1 MIKINSISKSYIF
14 NDDDTPLYVLR
25 DINLNIEEK
34 EFTAIM
40 GPSGSGKSTLINI
53 ISFLDRDFEGEYY
66 FSDEDV
72 KEFKDNDLS
81 TMRNQNVGFVF
92 QSFNLIETDTIYENV
107 ELPLLYRGGTHRSAK
122 SIVLEQ
128 LDKVGL
134 LAKKDQ
140 LPSQLSGG
148 QKQRVAIARALAN
161 KPKFIVADE
170 PTGALDSMTSDEIM
184 TLFQELNAEHDV
196 TILMVTHDPEAAKYC
211 KRVIEVKDGQ
221 VIG

>member
-1 MIKINSISKSYIF
+1 MNKINKSYVV
-14 NDDDTPLYVLR
+14 NEDEPLYVLK
-25 DINLNIEEK
+25 DIDLSIEEK

-40 GPSGSGKSTLINI
+40 ESSGSGKSTLIKI

-66 FSDEDV
+66 FSDQDV
-72 KEFKDNDLS
+72 KNFTDNDLS
-81 TMRNQNVGFVF
+81 AMRNQNVGFVF

-107 ELPLLYRGGTHRSAK
+107 ELPLLYRGANHRSAK
-122 SIVLEQ
+122 SLVLSQ
-128 LDKVGL
+128 LEKVGL
-134 LAKKDQ
+134 LSKKDQ

-161 KPKFIVADE
+161 KPEFLVADE
-170 PTGALDSMTSDEIM
+170 PTGALDSKTSDEIM
-184 TLFQELNAEHDV
+184 TLFKDLNAQHDV
-196 TILMVTHDPEAAKYC
+196 TILMVTHDPEAARYC

>member
-1 MIKINSISKSYIF
+1 MIKMNKINKSYVV
-14 NDDDTPLYVLR
+14 NEDEPLYVLK
-25 DINLNIEEK
+25 DIDLSIEEK

-66 FSDEDV
+66 FSDQDV
-72 KEFKDNDLS
+72 KNFTDNDLS

-107 ELPLLYRGGTHRSAK
+107 ELPLLYRGATHWSAK
-122 SIVLEQ
+122 SVVLSQ
-128 LDKVGL
+128 LEKVGL
-134 LAKKDQ
+134 LSKKDQ

-161 KPKFIVADE
+161 KPKFLVADE
-170 PTGALDSMTSDEIM
+170 PTGALDSKTSDEIM
-184 TLFQELNAEHDV
+184 TLFKDLNAQHDV
-196 TILMVTHDPEAAKYC
+196 TILMVTHDPEAARYC

>member
-1 MIKINSISKSYIF
+1 MIKMNKINKSYVV
-14 NDDDTPLYVLR
+14 NEDEPLYVLK
-25 DINLNIEEK
+25 DIDLNIEEK

-66 FSDEDV
+66 FSDQDV
-72 KEFKDNDLS
+72 KEFKDNELS
-81 TMRNQNVGFVF
+81 AMRNQNVGFVF

-107 ELPLLYRGGTHRSAK
+107 ELPLLYRGATHRSAK
-122 SIVLEQ
+122 PEVLSQ
-128 LDKVGL
+128 LEKVGL
-134 LAKKDQ
+134 LSKKDQ

-161 KPKFIVADE
+161 KPKFLVADE
-170 PTGALDSMTSDEIM
+170 PTGALDSKTSDEIM
-184 TLFQELNAEHDV
+184 TLFKDLNAQHGV
-196 TILMVTHDPEAAKYC
+196 TILMVTHDPEAARYC

>member
-1 MIKINSISKSYIF
+1 MIKMNKINKSYIV
-14 NDDDTPLYVLR
+14 NEDEPLYVLK
-25 DINLNIEEK
+25 DIDLSIEEK

-53 ISFLDRDFEGEYY
+53 ISFLDRDFEGGYY
-66 FSDEDV
+66 FSDQDV
-72 KEFKDNDLS
+72 KNFTDNDLS
-81 TMRNQNVGFVF
+81 AMRNQNVGFVF

-107 ELPLLYRGGTHRSAK
+107 ELPLLYRGATHRSAK
-122 SIVLEQ
+122 SVVLSQ
-128 LDKVGL
+128 LEKVGL
-134 LAKKDQ
+134 LSKKDQ

-161 KPKFIVADE
+161 KPKFLVADE
-170 PTGALDSMTSDEIM
+170 PTGALDSKTSDEIM
-184 TLFQELNAEHDV
+184 TLFKDLNAQHDV
-196 TILMVTHDPEAAKYC
+196 TILMVTHDPEAARYC

>member
-1 MIKINSISKSYIF
+1 MIKMNNISKSYIL
-14 NDDDTPLYVLR
+14 NDDETPLYVLK

-53 ISFLDRDFEGEYY
+53 ISFLDRAFEGEYY

-81 TMRNQNVGFVF
+81 TMRNRNVGFVF

-107 ELPLLYRGGTHRSAK
+107 ELPLLYRGATHRCAK
-122 SIVLEQ
+122 PIVLEQ

-134 LAKKDQ
+134 LSKKDQ

-170 PTGALDSMTSDEIM
+170 PTGALDSKTSDEIM
-184 TLFQELNAEHDV
+184 TLFQELNNLHDV
-196 TILMVTHDPEAAKYC
+196 TILMVTHDPEAARYC
-211 KRVIEVKDGQ
+211 KRVVEVKDGQ

>member
-1 MIKINSISKSYIF
+1 MIKMNNISKSYIL
-14 NDDDTPLYVLR
+14 NDDETPLYVLKN
-25 DINLNIEEK
+25 INLNIKEK

-66 FSDEDV
+66 FLDEDV
-72 KEFKDNDLS
+72 KEFKDKDLS

-92 QSFNLIETDTIYENV
+92 QSFNLIETDTIYENI
-107 ELPLLYRGGTHRSAK
+107 ELPLLYRGATHRSAK
-122 SIVLEQ
+122 PIVLDQ
-128 LDKVGL
+128 LEKVGL
-134 LAKKDQ
+134 LSKKDR

-161 KPKFIVADE
+161 EPTFIVADE
-170 PTGALDSMTSDEIM
+170 PTGALDTHTSTEIM
-184 TLFQELNAEHDV
+184 TLFQNLNADHDV
-196 TILMVTHDPEAAKYC
+196 TILMVTHDSEAAAYC
-211 KRVIEVKDGQ
+211 KRIIEVRDGQ